1 MTGNANQFKQK
12 LKIATG
18 LSDSAI
24 SAAWPQWW
32 SSGADSSLSAQAEL
46 RFSLARKLGLD
57 PRSVINDD
65 DTPVFLGDDSAKF
78 KNSRGDTVKEKLA
91 ITSFGLSLGR
101 ILLEGSEPKFS
112 IVGESA
118 ENLRSSMLQNTSF
131 IGIED
136 LLSFVW
142 RVGIPLVHLRIDP
155 LSAKRMCAMTVHV
168 KGRFAILLARDSL
181 YPAPLMLDIAHE
193 IAHIALGHLGNETAL
208 VDMDNKSERCTE
220 DGVEEIAANKFALE
234 LLTGS
239 SEPEFEMIGE
249 VVGAK
254 QLAEAVTRTGNER
267 QIEPGTLA
275 LCYGYSTKNWTLV
288 NRALRF
294 IYDSTIE
301 TWKPI
306 NQLATDEISW
316 ENISED
322 SCSYIRAVLGGK

>member
-78 KNSRGDTVKEKLA
+78 KNSKGDTVKEKLA

-101 ILLEGSEPKFS
+101 ILLAGSEPKFS

-142 RVGIPLVHLRIDP
+142 RVGIPLIHLRIDP

-181 YPAPLMLDIAHE
+181 FPAHLIFDIAHE
-193 IAHIALGHLGNETAL
+193 IAHIALGHLENETAL
-208 VDMDNKSERCTE
+208 VDMDNKSVRFT
-220 DGVEEIAANKFALE
+220 DDDVEEFAANKFALE
-234 LLTGS
+234 LLTGT
-239 SEPEFEMIGE
+239 SEPEIEMIGE
-249 VVGAK
+249 VVSAK

-275 LCYGYSTKNWTLV
+275 LCYGYSTRNWALV
-288 NRALRF
+288 NRALRL

-301 TWKPI
+301 TWKRI
-306 NQLATDEISW
+306 NQFAIDEISW

-322 SCSYIRAVLGGK
+322 SCSYIRAVLGGE